1 MARSQVSGTGS
12 QQALSIVG
20 SAVDK
25 DAKSSV
31 VSANAPD
38 RSSYVSATAP
48 EKKGSHLSAN
58 ALGASSVLA
67 SRAAS
72 RLSPV
77 PEMQARAAAA
87 ASDKVLEQ
95 QTQRPM
101 VKFSQS
107 MPSIIPAASASGSYS
122 PRLPEPKGGGA
133 PSLHW
138 CRDTASDRAAH
149 ICDLAR
155 YNKQGGG
162 ADPHLLRAAR
172 LASVHCTRSIPRTRV
187 LWRREYEAPGGP
199 GVLGTAKYVHY
210 KRLGDPLHTWPRLP
224 EERWGDDDEEGSIPP
239 PGTFGHIWELRG
251 QLRTRAG
258 SSQGLRQIG
267 RSSISEFYNSLNEN
281 DS

>member
-12 QQALSIVG
+12 QALSVVG

-38 RSSYVSATAP
+38 RSSYLSAA
-48 EKKGSHLSAN
+48 EKKSHSHLSAN
-58 ALGASSVLA
+58 ALASSVLA
-67 SRAAS
+67 SGAAS

-77 PEMQARAAAA
+77 PEAWTRAAAPN
-87 ASDKVLEQ
+87 DKVEEQ
-95 QTQRPM
+95 LKQRQM

-107 MPSIIPAASASGSYS
+107 TPSIIPAASGSIS
-122 PRLPEPKGGGA
+122 PRLPEPKGGGS
-133 PSLHW
+133 PPLHW

-149 ICDLAR
+149 LCDLAR
-155 YNKQGGG
+155 YNKQGNE
-162 ADPHLLRAAR
+162 ADRRLLRAAR
-172 LASVHCTRSIPRTRV
+172 LASVHCARSIPRTRV
-187 LWRREYEAPGGP
+187 LWRREYEARGGP
-199 GVLGTAKYVHY
+199 GALGTAKYVHY
-210 KRLGDPLHTWPRLP
+210 RRLGDPLHTWPRLP
-224 EERWGDDDEEGSIPP
+224 EERWSDDEEASSIPP

-251 QLRTRAG
+251 QLRTSAG

-267 RSSISEFYNSLNEN
+267 RNSISEFYSSMKED